1 MLRHDLCSPLPG
13 AVREHVT
20 ERTAYDLR
28 HEVDVYLATMYHVL
42 YYPSRVNT
50 YKFWEVPI
58 MVAYDIVKIAL
69 IESITAILFKMYLL

>member
-42 YYPSRVNT
+42 LLSQQSKRVQVLGSTHNGS
-50 YKFWEVPI
+50 
-58 MVAYDIVKIAL
+58 L
-69 IESITAILFKMYLL
+69 